1 MTIDFKDK
9 VAIVTGAGGGLG
21 RSHALELSKRG
32 AKVVV
37 NDLGGSVDGS
47 GGSSEAAEKVVKE
60 IISSGGQAISNG
72 SSVTDD
78 KGVKLMIDQTINEYG
93 KIDILINNAGIL
105 IDKSFSKMEINDFE
119 KVLNVHLLGSVKPT
133 KAVWEIMKEQNYG
146 RIIVTSSSSGL
157 YGNFGQTNY
166 GAAKLGLVGFM
177 NTLKLEG
184 QKYNVHVNA
193 LTPVAYT
200 RMTANLMPPEAE
212 NLLTPESVTPAA
224 IYLVSDEA
232 PNGIILCAGAI
243 GTPHLLQVSG
253 VGEAEYLKSIGIEP
267 LFEIK
272 NVGEDLQDHYAVRVA
287 NKISTPISLNEKAS
301 GFNLV
306 SEIIKWFISKK
317 GLISYSPAHVGA
329 FLKSSPRIDFPDLQ
343 FVFTPAS
350 YTEGM
355 IGKLQN
361 FPGITCGVWQS
372 RPLSK
377 GYVRASSN
385 KISDPP
391 LIQPNYLKEKIDQDV
406 LIEGVK
412 ICRSLLDTSTMK
424 KISVCETLP
433 GDNIKSDEEI
443 LDFIRNKGATV

>member
-47 GGSSEAAEKVVKE
+47 GGSSDAAEKVVKE

-78 KGVKLMIDQTINEYG
+78 NGVKLMIDQTIDEYG
-93 KIDILINNAGIL
+93 RIDILINNAGIL

-119 KVLNVHLLGSVKPT
+119 KVLNVHLMGTVKPT

-146 RIIVTSSSSGL
+146 RILVTSSSSGL

-212 NLLTPESVTPAA
+212 NLLTPESITPAA
-224 IYLVSDEA
+224 IYLVSDKA
-232 PNGIILCAGAI
+232 PNGTILCAGA
-243 GTPHLLQVSG
+243 GVYSVSKIMESDG
-253 VGEAEYLKSIGIEP
+253 LSLGLNATAEDIVSNWE
-267 LFEIK
+267 
-272 NVGEDLQDHYAVRVA
+272 
-287 NKISTPISLNEKAS
+287 KISNFNEAKSYNMGGEQTGKVFEKAM
-301 GFNLV
+301 
-306 SEIIKWFISKK
+306 ETI
-317 GLISYSPAHVGA
+317 
-329 FLKSSPRIDFPDLQ
+329 
-343 FVFTPAS
+343 
-350 YTEGM
+350 
-355 IGKLQN
+355 
-361 FPGITCGVWQS
+361 
-372 RPLSK
+372 
-377 GYVRASSN
+377 
-385 KISDPP
+385 
-391 LIQPNYLKEKIDQDV
+391 EK
-406 LIEGVK
+406 
-412 ICRSLLDTSTMK
+412 
-424 KISVCETLP
+424 
-433 GDNIKSDEEI
+433 
-443 LDFIRNKGATV
+443 